1 MPILSK
7 PLGRHVATAYLRYL
21 SMKTLLYKNQSAYRP
36 HYSCETALLNIS
48 DKWLKA
54 MDNSGLVDPD
64 LSKAFDLVS
73 HDILIARLSK
83 NHTGPT
89 AINLSEPRQVCS
101 VSGVLSSPASLP
113 QGSILGPLPFSVYMN
128 DLPLLLKWTS
138 MLTIQLFG
146 QVELPQLK
154 YNKL

>member
-1 MPILSK
+1 
-7 PLGRHVATAYLRYL
+7 
-21 SMKTLLYKNQSAYRP
+21 
-36 HYSCETALLNIS
+36 
-48 DKWLKA
+48 
-54 MDNSGLVDPD
+54 MDNCDLVETVFLD

-89 AINLSEPRQVCS
+89 AINLSERRQVCS

-113 QGSILGPLPFSVYMN
+113 QGSILGPLPISVYYERFASFAEV
-128 DLPLLLKWTS
+128 DIYADDT
-138 MLTIQLFG
+138 TIC

>member
-1 MPILSK
+1 
-7 PLGRHVATAYLRYL
+7 
-21 SMKTLLYKNQSAYRP
+21 
-36 HYSCETALLNIS
+36 
-48 DKWLKA
+48 
-54 MDNSGLVDPD
+54 MDNSDLVETVFLD

-89 AINLSEPRQVCS
+89 AINLSEHRQVCS

-113 QGSILGPLPFSVYMN
+113 QGSILGPELPFLSIMN

-138 MLTIQLFG
+138 MLTIQLL
-146 QVELPQLK
+146 VKWSYL
-154 YNKL
+154 N